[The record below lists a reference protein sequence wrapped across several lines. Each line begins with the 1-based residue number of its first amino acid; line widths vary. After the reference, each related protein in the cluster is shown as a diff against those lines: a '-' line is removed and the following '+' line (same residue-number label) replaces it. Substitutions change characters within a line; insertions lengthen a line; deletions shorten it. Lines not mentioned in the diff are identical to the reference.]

1 MNRTEHSINRRRFI
15 GALSVASAGVAVS
28 GLTPVHGGTA
38 EHRVMPDVSHPGAE
52 EETLQL
58 ATFDIDATPPVG
70 SHLTYVPMIRT
81 YDLGPRAKGIVLTG
95 AGQPVV
101 LCAVDW
107 IGICNESQD
116 VFKQVLAAAAHTTPD
131 RVAVHVLHQHDA
143 PLCDFSAEKLLL
155 DAGVEPK
162 QYDGAF
168 QREMLLRLG
177 RAAEEGLTRR
187 QPVTHLGVGKA
198 QVHKV
203 ASNRRILGDD
213 GKVAATRYTTCPDP
227 ELRAKPEGLIDPEL
241 TLLSFWNR
249 DAPLAVMT
257 FYATHPQSYYRVG
270 VPCPDF
276 PGIARFYR
284 QLAVPDALH
293 IHFNGA
299 GGNIGAGKY
308 NDGSHENRLTLASRL
323 AEGMERAWKKV
334 KKTPLSP
341 ADVGWET
348 QPVTL
353 PLAADPVSL
362 QQRIAEALRQEQRG
376 DLSEMTWAVRQN
388 ESNLI
393 RIACLRLGQTRT
405 LFMPGEL
412 FVEYQLAAKAARKDL
427 TVAMAAYGEYGPGYI
442 GTREAYAQ
450 GGYEIEGSLTS
461 PDVEDLLMNAVNKV
475 LK

>member
-1 MNRTEHSINRRRFI
+1 MKNRTVNTINRRRFI
-15 GALSVASAGVAVS
+15 GALSAASAGVAMS
-28 GLTPVHGGTA
+28 GIAPVYGRTPENRA
-38 EHRVMPDVSHPGAE
+38 MPDVSLPGAE

-70 SHLTYVPMIRT
+70 SHLAYIPVIRT
-81 YDLGPRAKGIVLTG
+81 YDLGLRAKGIVLTG
-95 AGQPVV
+95 AGRPVV

-116 VFKQVLAAAAHTTPD
+116 VFKQALAAAAHTTPD

-143 PLCDFSAEKLLL
+143 PQCDFSAEKILR

-162 QYDGAF
+162 HYDGAF
-168 QREMLLRLG
+168 AREMLLRLG
-177 RAAEEGLTRR
+177 RAVEEGLTRR

-213 GKVAATRYTTCPDP
+213 GKVIATRWTACLDP

-308 NDGSHENRLTLASRL
+308 NDGSHENRLTLAGR
-323 AEGMERAWKKV
+323 
-334 KKTPLSP
+334 
-341 ADVGWET
+341 
-348 QPVTL
+348 
-353 PLAADPVSL
+353 
-362 QQRIAEALRQEQRG
+362 
-376 DLSEMTWAVRQN
+376 
-388 ESNLI
+388 
-393 RIACLRLGQTRT
+393 
-405 LFMPGEL
+405 MP
-412 FVEYQLAAKAARKDL
+412 
-427 TVAMAAYGEYGPGYI
+427 
-442 GTREAYAQ
+442 
-450 GGYEIEGSLTS
+450 
-461 PDVEDLLMNAVNKV
+461 
-475 LK
+475 